1 MKVENIKLDE
11 IMTSEQANEQ
21 GLSDIFAYHQPL
33 ETSQNETKICVI
45 HKNRENISWSSAGD
59 ELRETIKRLKDDN
72 NSDCWVSISE
82 FRSEKLNE
90 NYVASIKIFYIR
102 LRKTEKF
109 NPSTQDEGK
118 TIILKY
124 CRKREIPAPSLII
137 YDGNEYCLKWILS
150 EPLNN
155 NHSLKLWKTVQRFLS
170 ERFFYIL
177 DDRYYI
183 DDGNSPKNR
192 FIEAH
197 SDATAMLRVPGLN
210 SQTRGADLF
219 TPKQE
224 VQVIFNSGIT
234 YITSEIAIKL
244 HLSVWEIEQY
254 REAKEWARGYLSK
267 KSPPKKKNQT
277 AENENSAE
285 LQPVDENLAEIM
297 RAALITHHAPREQDT
312 FIYVQRKNIEKRSRT
327 DRQCFYD
334 SYSVSALE
342 RFLRRTDINDCDF
355 WATAAEY
362 TWGFRKIKEK
372 KILRT
377 KENGERYEEI
387 RRQLPKREKWIEA
400 IQLNFLHLNFRK
412 SELGYIPTIEQ
423 AKDLIYAR
431 CDELK
436 LPKPVIV
443 DIGDNGETLELRW
456 TWQNAMKN
464 CGERDDIRIRYPKF
478 NRKFD
483 TMQRKLFRLFWDFG
497 VDDKKLSATS
507 MLCVVGTPNTKTG
520 KIRSIVGE
528 SDEILTYQDFA
539 KRLGLNFGEVY
550 DEHEEASKH
559 EQQEP
564 KHEEISERSPSE
576 VAATMS
582 RAMEI
587 LEPESSFAKIA
598 SELAKYLDFEVLMVK
613 KNSQSQQEADT
624 HEEID
629 EPSAEIE
636 TSKVQEVTKT
646 TSNQPNASEKK
657 LSGQSGDLSRLHS
670 GSNYW
675 VCLCT
680 ENRMSKGNERG
691 KWTEYWTPANR
702 VDDAL
707 ATLKLK
713 LPDFDE
719 FNIYVSQLEFSKQA
733 RKVENVV
740 AFRACF
746 VDIDG
751 KIAGGDL
758 TAEEWKN
765 LVLKYCRERGIPTP
779 SEMVFSGNG
788 VHVKYFFNQ
797 LMTKNEFSRWENLER
812 KLAEIFKEIGA
823 DSHATDGARVLRVEG
838 TKNCKPDTKDREV
851 RVIFTGE
858 NYDFEKF
865 ACEIETLLPD
875 EIQISEP
882 TRSSKT
888 SLKSEKPTSEQKTK
902 KPRPKEAEEESESSQ
917 TAREL
922 SNEEQAL
929 STFEDWEE
937 SCKTWF
943 YLLNVTTGS
952 EEWVSKA
959 DLNDYLKKQD
969 KTHRLKCSI
978 VEYASMKKHE
988 DRAKFIENIYFSHV
1002 ILTKRPSETLE
1013 VQIAKIREH
1022 CRKYRGIGIPEPN
1035 RILEDGNKLILIWR
1049 YSKEPSGQ
1057 ELPGCALPRWKVT
1070 QECLIHYFEDLGAV
1084 NFSSALKSTI
1094 LMPLSGFASVKVV
1107 YENPELKYLFDTVA
1121 TAVLPFSQK
1130 EVKIHEAEKKARPR
1144 RSIVLEALTA
1154 EYVSRREAEGRKSRF
1169 SPALKIFNDIV
1180 KLLMIRALNGVNE
1193 EVPEGRRELSVF
1205 WALNFAVQ
1213 AGLVKEGTEN
1223 FNELAQR
1230 LINFCGKSFTF
1241 DCSPDTMTTLR
1252 NKFALGKEVYRPKK
1266 KTLIYRL
1273 EITAEEQTELEILK
1287 LDAPKVPKSEKRKK
1301 IPEWEILGVSKSTYY
1316 RREERAKKIAAKLRA
1331 IYSQYFS
1338 FLWIMNKIAQR
1349 EAFIKLSTQ
1358 MRLKNSAYYDG
1369 GESAAL
1375 FAKFIF
1381 LFRFRRLVLVIGC
1394 RRFPCSCV
1402 GKDDIQKLERPP
1414 PFGTIGGNENEE
1426 F

>member
-1 MKVENIKLDE
+1 M
-11 IMTSEQANEQ
+11 
-21 GLSDIFAYHQPL
+21 
-33 ETSQNETKICVI
+33 
-45 HKNRENISWSSAGD
+45 
-59 ELRETIKRLKDDN
+59 
-72 NSDCWVSISE
+72 
-82 FRSEKLNE
+82 
-90 NYVASIKIFYIR
+90 
-102 LRKTEKF
+102 
-109 NPSTQDEGK
+109 
-118 TIILKY
+118 
-124 CRKREIPAPSLII
+124 
-137 YDGNEYCLKWILS
+137 
-150 EPLNN
+150 
-155 NHSLKLWKTVQRFLS
+155 
-170 ERFFYIL
+170 
-177 DDRYYI
+177 
-183 DDGNSPKNR
+183 
-192 FIEAH
+192 
-197 SDATAMLRVPGLN
+197 
-210 SQTRGADLF
+210 
-219 TPKQE
+219 
-224 VQVIFNSGIT
+224 
-234 YITSEIAIKL
+234 
-244 HLSVWEIEQY
+244 
-254 REAKEWARGYLSK
+254 
-267 KSPPKKKNQT
+267 
-277 AENENSAE
+277 
-285 LQPVDENLAEIM
+285 
-297 RAALITHHAPREQDT
+297 
-312 FIYVQRKNIEKRSRT
+312 
-327 DRQCFYD
+327 
-334 SYSVSALE
+334 
-342 RFLRRTDINDCDF
+342 
-355 WATAAEY
+355 
-362 TWGFRKIKEK
+362 
-372 KILRT
+372 
-377 KENGERYEEI
+377 
-387 RRQLPKREKWIEA
+387 
-400 IQLNFLHLNFRK
+400 NFRK

-423 AKDLIYAR
+423 AKDLIYTR

-443 DIGDNGETLELRW
+443 DTGDNCETLELRW
-456 TWQNAMKN
+456 PWRNAMKN
-464 CGERDDIRIRYPKF
+464 CGERDDIRIKFPKF
-478 NRKFD
+478 NRNFD
-483 TMQRKLFRLFWDFG
+483 AMQRELFRLFWDFG
-497 VDDKKLSATS
+497 VDETKLSAIS
-507 MLCVVGTPNTKTG
+507 MLSVVGTPNTKTG
-520 KIRSIVGE
+520 KLRSVIGE
-528 SDEILTYQDFA
+528 ADEVLTYQDFA
-539 KRLGLNFGEVY
+539 KRLALNFGEVH

-564 KHEEISERSPSE
+564 KQEDISERSPSE

-582 RAMEI
+582 RVM
-587 LEPESSFAKIA
+587 KIA
-598 SELAKYLDFEVLMVK
+598 EPGSFLAKFAEKLARVLDFEVLMVK
-613 KNSQSQQEADT
+613 KNSQSQHKADT

-629 EPSAEIE
+629 NLSAEIE
-636 TSKVQEVTKT
+636 TSKIQEVTKT

-680 ENRMSKGNERG
+680 ENRALKGNERG

-702 VDDAL
+702 VEDAL

-713 LPDFDE
+713 FPDFDE
-719 FNIYVSQLEFSKQA
+719 FNIYVSQLEFSEQA

-765 LVLKYCRERGIPTP
+765 LVLKFCYEKKIPLP

-797 LMTKNEFSRWENLER
+797 LMTKSEFSRWENLER

-851 RVIFTGE
+851 RVIFTGQ

-882 TRSSKT
+882 TPSSKT
-888 SLKSEKPTSEQKTK
+888 SLKSEKPTPDPKTEKKQTK
-902 KPRPKEAEEESESSQ
+902 KAEKKSESSQ
-917 TAREL
+917 TARQL
-922 SNEEQAL
+922 SDEEQAL

-943 YLLNVTTGS
+943 YLLNVTTGG
-952 EEWVSKA
+952 EEWVSKS

-969 KTHRLKCSI
+969 KTHRLECSI
-978 VEYASMKKHE
+978 VEYTSMKKRE
-988 DRAKFIENIYFSHV
+988 DRAKFIENIYFSYV
-1002 ILTKRPSETLE
+1002 ILTKRSSETLE

-1022 CRKYRGIGIPEPN
+1022 CREYRGIGIPEPN
-1035 RILEDGNKLILIWR
+1035 RVLEDGNKLILIWR

-1057 ELPGCALPRWKVT
+1057 ELPGCALPRWKLT
-1070 QECLIHYFEDLGAV
+1070 QECLSHSFDDFGAMK
-1084 NFSSALKSTI
+1084 FSSAQKSTT
-1094 LMPLSGFASVKVV
+1094 LLPLSGFSSVKVV

-1130 EVKIHEAEKKARPR
+1130 EVKIHDAEKKVRPR

-1252 NKFALGKEVYRPKK
+1252 NKFALGKEVYRAKK

-1287 LDAPKVPKSEKRKK
+1287 LDAPKVLKSEKRKR

-1316 RREERAKKIAAKLRA
+1316 RREERAKKITAKLRV

-1338 FLWIMNKIAQR
+1338 LLWIMNKIAKQ
-1349 EAFIKLSTQ
+1349 EASIKLSIQ
-1358 MRLKNSAYYDG
+1358 MRLKKPAYYDRGEVAGRRGRRSEFILLSG
-1369 GESAAL
+1369 GKRKV
-1375 FAKFIF
+1375 F
-1381 LFRFRRLVLVIGC
+1381 
-1394 RRFPCSCV
+1394 
-1402 GKDDIQKLERPP
+1402 GKNDIQELERPP
-1414 PFGTIGGNENEE
+1414 PTIGG
-1426 F
+1426 